1 MSFAPAVKKRASAAT
16 IYRERLEPSRI
27 GGLGDLFRAY
37 GGEMD
42 LSETM
47 STCLRRFRL
56 IQDKVG
62 ISAPIQGY
70 PGGFKVI
77 RADLDFPTAIPAYPG
92 RFKVICGDSRLSA
105 PS

>member
-1 MSFAPAVKKRASAAT
+1 
-16 IYRERLEPSRI
+16 
-27 GGLGDLFRAY
+27 
-37 GGEMD
+37 MD

-62 ISAPIQGY
+62 LSAAIQGY

-77 RADLDFPTAIPAYPG
+77 QAEVDLSTAIPTYPG
-92 RFKVICGDSRLSA
+92 RFKVICAELTLSR

>member
-1 MSFAPAVKKRASAAT
+1 
-16 IYRERLEPSRI
+16 
-27 GGLGDLFRAY
+27 
-37 GGEMD
+37 MD

-62 ISAPIQGY
+62 LSAAIQGY

-77 RADLDFPTAIPAYPG
+77 QDEVDLSTAISTYPG
-92 RFKVICGDSRLSA
+92 QSGLERNRSAAVPCLTVFLSF
-105 PS
+105 

>member
-1 MSFAPAVKKRASAAT
+1 
-16 IYRERLEPSRI
+16 
-27 GGLGDLFRAY
+27 
-37 GGEMD
+37 MD
-42 LSETM
+42 LLETM

-62 ISAPIQGY
+62 LSAAIQGY

-77 RADLDFPTAIPAYPG
+77 QAEVDLSMAIPNYPG
-92 RFKVICGDSRLSA
+92 RFKVIGGDSRLSA